1 LIFSAQVRHN
11 DVLLSKSRV
20 CAIFPQEHHLHL
32 SHIKIENYRAH
43 SKTEIPLPQLG
54 CFIGENNAGK
64 STVLH
69 AIRFVLEE
77 KKLSTD
83 DFRNPELPVTVTL
96 QFEGICAE
104 DLKRVS
110 LSLSTNIYSRG
121 YE

>member
-1 LIFSAQVRHN
+1 MIFSAQVRHN